1 MSWMTNLVQTGRD
14 MKKFL
19 GLCLSLGPA
28 RQWVAGRELP
38 GGHGLASPLSHGPCL
53 RKVQNSGIGLEIG
66 GHPPMFPM
74 GMFAEFGPDRQRNEK
89 VPGTP
94 YEAAI
99 ASGKPGRPASL
110 PICSLGKIAS
120 KTFSVFHRFQS
131 NLVCPLSGRVDDRP
145 PTLKKKSV
153 ASKWHLVI

>member
-28 RQWVAGRELP
+28 RQWVPGGELP

-53 RKVQNSGIGLEIG
+53 RKVQNSRIGLEIG

-94 YEAAI
+94 YDIPRSGGQACRRRLPVGSQLPPV
-99 ASGKPGRPASL
+99 ASQ
-110 PICSLGKIAS
+110 PIFSLGKIAR

-131 NLVCPLSGRVDDRP
+131 NLDDRP
-145 PTLKKKSV
+145 PTLKKK
-153 ASKWHLVI
+153 IGRF